1 MIFLCY
7 SSTFYKHY
15 GKLVLIIIKRE
26 LLEKAI
32 ISFRM
37 AKIQMFMRLFIVMG
51 FVWIID
57 LIIQVIPE
65 NSAW

>member
-1 MIFLCY
+1 MENY
-7 SSTFYKHY
+7 T
-15 GKLVLIIIKRE
+15 VIIKRE
-26 LLEKAI
+26 LLGKAI

-37 AKIQMFMRLFIVMG
+37 AKIQMFMRLFIVMV

-65 NSAW
+65 NSVW